1 MEIIDNPGGVE
12 VIPPG
17 TAAAKRVSV
26 FEQVNLNVFWIA
38 NTFRWQALLA
48 IVIPSMV
55 VKFLDPAQKDINLAL
70 VVIWG
75 TLVAVAVNPLVG
87 AISDYATFRMGRRRP
102 FLIIGTIANAIVLV
116 LFAFAPGW
124 FSSIA
129 LLLTFIVLF
138 LLLQFTNNLANSPW
152 SAIIADKVPEHQRG
166 MTSGF
171 NGLFTLLG
179 TIIGSIVAGI
189 IVNKNNALPIYRNE
203 IVQIFLIIAVVQVI
217 LVAYKVITVNATSL
231 A

>member
-12 VIPPG
+12 VIPPS

-26 FEQVNLNVFWIA
+26 FEQINLNVFWIA
-38 NTFRWQALLA
+38 INFHWQALLS

-102 FLIIGTIANAIVLV
+102 FLIIGTIANVIVLV

-152 SAIIADKVPEHQRG
+152 IHIIADKGP
-166 MTSGF
+166 
-171 NGLFTLLG
+171 
-179 TIIGSIVAGI
+179 
-189 IVNKNNALPIYRNE
+189 
-203 IVQIFLIIAVVQVI
+203 
-217 LVAYKVITVNATSL
+217 
-231 A
+231 